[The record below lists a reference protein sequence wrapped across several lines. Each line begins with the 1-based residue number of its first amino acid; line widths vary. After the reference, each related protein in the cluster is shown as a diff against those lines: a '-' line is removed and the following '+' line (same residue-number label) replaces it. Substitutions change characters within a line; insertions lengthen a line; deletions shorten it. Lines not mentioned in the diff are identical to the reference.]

1 MKNPLASMMQ
11 QAQRI
16 QENYVKAQE
25 ELAELRVEAES
36 GAGLVKLCMNGK
48 REVISMHI
56 DPSLLS
62 DDRDMLTDLVMAAF
76 NDGIHKVARIK
87 QEKMA
92 DVTGGFEMPAGLK
105 LPF

>member
-11 QAQRI
+11 QAQRL

-25 ELAELRVEAES
+25 ELAELSIEGES
-36 GAGLVKLCMNGK
+36 GAGLVRISMNGK
-48 REVISMHI
+48 REVTSLQI
-56 DPSLLS
+56 DPSLLAE
-62 DDRDMLTDLVMAAF
+62 DQDMLTDLIMAAF
-76 NDGIHKVARIK
+76 NDGVHKVARVK

-92 DVTGGFEMPAGLK
+92 GVTGGFEMPAGLK